1 MMKSQDAIAE
11 ASPSKLTNIAYILL
25 ALSPIFVILLPWD
38 FGPEYSIYR
47 AVIAGHSL
55 TVPII
60 ELVMILFLMR
70 NESSVISAIK
80 SLSLPDKSVLLV
92 LVAAVIYTTAF
103 VAEFKF
109 GAVAGILFFFIHA
122 MVCVDIAMH
131 IGSVN
136 KSILER
142 FWIVLGLATFGYAA
156 LWAIGYAVFPPSET
170 DWIHRV
176 PGVTNV
182 RWTGFFWLGIFAAG
196 FVFARSSRLKPNISA
211 IIFGSFGLGMV
222 LWTGSRGALLAC
234 LVAAIITPIIAA
246 QHRKFAIKYVL
257 LTTTIAVGVNI
268 FLPIPNTLYGIERI
282 YSRSTVFDHREVSS
296 GRLELW
302 QSTAEK
308 VGKKPML
315 GYGIDQFQV
324 SGPEKTLGFKGAH
337 SGPLQILFSIGIIG
351 ALALLYGVI
360 RFLYLYRIKVQQP
373 HQLAALAFFGGGSI
387 YLLYDNFIYYTFPIA
402 IFSISILM
410 VFERKKI
417 DAVSN

>member
-1 MMKSQDAIAE
+1 MMKSQEAIAE
-11 ASPSKLTNIAYILL
+11 DSPAKFTNIAYILL

-60 ELVMILFLMR
+60 ELVLILFLMR
-70 NESSVISAIK
+70 NDSSVIPAMK

-103 VAEFKF
+103 VAEFRF

-122 MVCVDIAMH
+122 IVCVDIAMH

-156 LWAIGYAVFPPSET
+156 LWAIGYAVFPPSAT
-170 DWIHRV
+170 DWIQRV

-196 FVFARSSRLKPNISA
+196 FVFARSSRSSPNISA
-211 IIFGSFGLGMV
+211 ITFGSFGLGMV

-234 LVAAIITPIIAA
+234 LIAAIITPIIAA
-246 QHRKFAIKYVL
+246 QYRKFAIKYVL
-257 LTTTIAVGVNI
+257 LATTIAVGVNI
-268 FLPIPNTLYGIERI
+268 FLPIPNTQYGIERI
-282 YSRSTVFDHREVSS
+282 YSRSTGTGETSS

-308 VGKKPML
+308 VSKKPML

-373 HQLAALAFFGGGSI
+373 HQLAALAFFGGGST

-410 VFERKKI
+410 VFERRKFN
-417 DAVSN
+417 AVLN